1 MPLYQYHLPI
11 EIINSTNI
19 QKADNMSE
27 KNPQDLSGNPHPRRD
42 FIKTSTGAA
51 VAAGALS
58 SATIVRGQGIPAD
71 KKIKIGFI
79 GTGGR
84 GTGAAAQ
91 ALSADDNMEIHAVA
105 DVFQESI
112 DKSLGVLSKDKKFKD
127 KVQVPKKRQF
137 VGMDAY
143 QRVIDSGVDLVIL
156 TTTPGFRPQHLKAAV
171 EAGKHIFTEKPMAV
185 DAAGVKSCMDSVA
198 LSKTKPI
205 AVVAGFCWRYH
216 PARRAAYAQ
225 VLEEGLIGDITGV
238 YATYYSGWSK
248 PHIDPSERRADESD
262 IEWQIRNWYNY
273 SWLGG
278 DGLVEQAIHSVDK
291 IGWVMGDQSPISC
304 RSVGGLQVEQL
315 GGNIFDHIH
324 ASFEYP
330 NNVWC
335 HLGQRKT
342 PGCFGENADYVVG
355 TRGKLIIG
363 KGKDPYIEDHD
374 GKVIWKWRKPRSG
387 AGEQNMY
394 QVEHNELF
402 ASIRSGNFINDGD
415 RMIHSTMMGIM
426 ARISATSGQS
436 VTWEQALNSGE
447 DLGPDE
453 PGWGD
458 SFKPGP
464 VAMPG
469 KVKDKLVYNYK
480 DA

>member
-1 MPLYQYHLPI
+1 MNENPLQ
-11 EIINSTNI
+11 N
-19 QKADNMSE
+19 
-27 KNPQDLSGNPHPRRD
+27 LSDKMHKRRD
-42 FIKTSTGAA
+42 FIKTSAGTA
-51 VAAGALS
+51 VAVGALS
-58 SATIVRGQGIPAD
+58 ASISRGEGIPAD

-91 ALSADDNMEIHAVA
+91 ALSADDNMELHAVG
-105 DVFQESI
+105 DVFQEQI
-112 DKSLGVLSKDKKFKD
+112 DKSLTTLSKNAKFKD
-127 KVQVPKKRQF
+127 KVQVPKERQF

-185 DAAGVKSCMDSVA
+185 DAAGVKSCLETVA

-205 AVVAGFCWRYH
+205 AMVAGFCWRYH
-216 PARRAAYAQ
+216 PARREAYKK
-225 VLEEGLIGDITGV
+225 VLEEGLIGDITAV
-238 YATYYSGWSK
+238 YATYYSGYSK
-248 PHIDPSERRADESD
+248 PHLAPSERGANESD

-278 DGLVEQAIHSVDK
+278 GGLVEQAIHSVDK

-304 RSVGGLQVEQL
+304 RSVGGLQVPQE

-324 ASFEYP
+324 ASYEYP

-335 HLGQRKT
+335 HLGQRKL

-355 TRGKLIIG
+355 TKGKLIIG
-363 KGKDPYIEDHD
+363 KGKDPYIEDHS
-374 GKVIWKWRKPRSG
+374 GKVIWKWRTPRKN

-415 RMIHSTMMGIM
+415 RMINSTMLGIM
-426 ARISATSGQS
+426 ARIAAHSGQK

-453 PGWGD
+453 PAWSD
-458 SFKPGP
+458 SFKPNSVP
-464 VAMPG
+464 MPG
-469 KVKDKLVYNYK
+469 TVKDKLVYNYK
-480 DA
+480 EA

>member
-1 MPLYQYHLPI
+1 
-11 EIINSTNI
+11 
-19 QKADNMSE
+19 MSE
-27 KNPQDLSGNPHPRRD
+27 QNPQALSEIPHKRRD
-42 FIKTSTGAA
+42 FIKTSAGAA

-58 SATIVRGQGIPAD
+58 ATIVRGEGIPAD

-91 ALSADDNMEIHAVA
+91 ALSADDNMELHAVA
-105 DVFQESI
+105 DVFQAQI
-112 DKSLGVLSKDKKFKD
+112 DTSLATLSKDAKLKD
-127 KVQVPKKRQF
+127 KIQVPQSRQF

-143 QRVIDSGVDLVIL
+143 KRVIDSGVDVVIL

-171 EAGKHIFTEKPMAV
+171 EADKHIFTEKPMAV
-185 DAAGVKSCMDSVA
+185 DAAGVKSCMETVA

-205 AVVAGFCWRYH
+205 AIVAGFCWRYH
-216 PARRAAYAQ
+216 PARREAYKQ

-248 PHIDPSERRADESD
+248 PHIAPSERRSDESD

-278 DGLVEQAIHSVDK
+278 GGLVEQAIHSVDK
-291 IGWVMGDQSPISC
+291 IAWAMGDKSPLSC
-304 RSVGGLQVEQL
+304 RAVGGLQVPQL

-324 ASFEYP
+324 ASYEYP

-342 PGCFGENADYVVG
+342 PGCFGENADYVAG
-355 TRGKLIIG
+355 TKGKLVIG
-363 KGKDPYIEDHD
+363 RGKDPFIEDHS
-374 GKVIWKWRKPRSG
+374 GKVIWKWRQPRSG
-387 AGEQNMY
+387 GGEQNMY

-415 RMIHSTMMGIM
+415 RMIHSTMMGVM

-436 VTWEQALNSGE
+436 VTWDQALNSGE

-453 PGWGD
+453 PAWGD
-458 SFKPGP
+458 SFKPNP
-464 VAMPG
+464 VPLPG
-469 KVKDKLVYNYK
+469 TMKDKLVYNYK
-480 DA
+480 EA